1 MWLECG
7 ESTVVWVWIVGYVV
21 LGLGDEVW
29 GYVDVVM
36 GKLLCFRGLCQG
48 NGKVNMCFLIFSQL

>member
-21 LGLGDEVW
+21 WGVGMWEKLGLVGRMW
-29 GYVDVVM
+29 GI
-36 GKLLCFRGLCQG
+36 KL
-48 NGKVNMCFLIFSQL
+48 FL